1 VNLTFAV
8 GTGRCGSTM
17 LSYILAMHP
26 DILSVSEFFG
36 ILCTAAQQTP
46 YEFPTGEMD
55 GQQLWTLLAGP
66 DRLLDAQISAGLMPP
81 EMRPPYGYPY
91 GRGRFNVTDGVPLI
105 CHNLLPGLTGDPDA
119 LFDELAGTVPA
130 WPRRPAPLQYL
141 ALFGLLARLL
151 GRRVVVERSG
161 ASLELIPMLHRHY
174 PQARFVHMHRDGPD
188 CALSM
193 SRHPTFRRQ
202 VIAAGAAQA
211 VGLPPSAGPRR
222 IAEALPRNLRGL
234 VYPPFDAATL
244 MNYPIPLSVFGRE
257 IWSRMI
263 CSGMAALKDLDADM
277 WTGLKYESLMR
288 DPRSELTRVAD
299 FIEVPAPASWLEE
312 ACRLI
317 DPSREGAAAAI
328 DPEIR
333 TSLRDACAPG
343 TDAISAAIAS
353 AKP

>member
-1 VNLTFAV
+1 
-8 GTGRCGSTM
+8 M
-17 LSYILAMHP
+17 LSYILAIHP

-36 ILCTAAQQTP
+36 ILRTATQQTP
-46 YEFPTGEMD
+46 HEFPTGDMD

-66 DRLLDAQISAGLMPP
+66 DPLLDAQISAGLMPP

-91 GRGRFNVTDGVPLI
+91 GHGRFNVADGIPLI
-105 CHNLLPGLTGDPDA
+105 CHNLLAGLTSDPDA
-119 LFDELAGTVPA
+119 LFDELAGNVQA
-130 WPRRPAPLQYL
+130 WPRRAAPSQYL

-202 VIAAGAAQA
+202 VITAGAALA
-211 VGLPPSAGPRR
+211 VGLPPGVGPQR
-222 IAEALPRNLRGL
+222 ISEALPRSLRGL
-234 VYPPFDAATL
+234 VYPPFDAAAL
-244 MNYPIPLSVFGRE
+244 MNYPIPLSVFGRG

-263 CSGMAALKDLDADM
+263 CAGQAALRDLDADM
-277 WTGLKYESLMR
+277 WISLKYESLLR
-288 DPRSELTRVAD
+288 EARSELTRIAD
-299 FIEVPAPASWLEE
+299 FIGVSAPASWLEE
-312 ACRLI
+312 ASQLI

-328 DPEIR
+328 DPEMR
-333 TSLRDACAPG
+333 ASLRDACAPG
-343 TDAISAAIAS
+343 ANAISAAIG
-353 AKP
+353 